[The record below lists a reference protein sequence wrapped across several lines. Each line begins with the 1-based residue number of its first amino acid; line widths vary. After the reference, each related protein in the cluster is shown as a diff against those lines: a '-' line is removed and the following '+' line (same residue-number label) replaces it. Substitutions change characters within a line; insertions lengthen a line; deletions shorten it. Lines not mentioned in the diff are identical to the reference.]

1 MRGVDRQIYK
11 KRTIQQNGRWD
22 TSRNSKRARRFD
34 AETPPSGET
43 FLKSPQSS
51 VAGPFGRGPVP
62 RALRATF
69 SDLDGTLR
77 SVALNGGAMQS
88 LSRESIEL
96 AGRAVQK
103 HIDASLKVVNSR
115 TPEEF
120 LIAQHDVLRTMV
132 TEFTSSVH
140 RMTATVSEIV
150 G

>member
-1 MRGVDRQIYK
+1 
-11 KRTIQQNGRWD
+11 
-22 TSRNSKRARRFD
+22 
-34 AETPPSGET
+34 
-43 FLKSPQSS
+43 
-51 VAGPFGRGPVP
+51 
-62 RALRATF
+62 
-69 SDLDGTLR
+69 
-77 SVALNGGAMQS
+77 MQS